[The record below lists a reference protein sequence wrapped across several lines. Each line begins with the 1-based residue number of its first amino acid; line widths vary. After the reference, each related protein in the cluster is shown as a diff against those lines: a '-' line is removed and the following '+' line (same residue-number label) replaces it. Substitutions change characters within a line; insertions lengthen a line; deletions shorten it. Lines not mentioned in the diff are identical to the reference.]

1 MVIAALFTIAKTW
14 KQPKCLLTDEWI
26 NKMWYMYSTGND
38 IQHPVINQNGKECEK
53 RIWQG
58 FPGGSDGKEL
68 TCNVGD
74 PGSIPGLGRSP
85 GEGNGNHSSILAWR
99 ITWTEEPP
107 KWKI

>member
-1 MVIAALFTIAKTW
+1 MSFE
-14 KQPKCLLTDEWI
+14 DERI
-26 NKMWYMYSTGND
+26 NKMWSMYSTRND
-38 IQHPVINQNGKECEK
+38 IQHPVINQNGNECEKK

-58 FPGGSDGKEL
+58 FPGGSDGKEFS
-68 TCNVGD
+68 CNAGD

-107 KWKI
+107 K